1 MQKDPAYA
9 DEVRMDAGAF
19 KPKAH
24 PKLDKRAKE
33 DAFEQ
38 WANRITEGTWSLPT
52 PEHAGENYEELDSI
66 MKDPLEVGT
75 DAMNATQMLSSVG
88 FGDDNLYDALGSL
101 YDKEGERADARLI
114 IKQYVLDQLVPA
126 DHFTDTLTPEMKA
139 QLSRAVTSFK
149 DPSTIF
155 TFVIYDI
162 GFPYTI

>member
-88 FGDDNLYDALGSL
+88 FGDDSLYDALGSL

-149 DPSTIF
+149 DKSE
-155 TFVIYDI
+155 
-162 GFPYTI
+162 